1 MTYKEQFINNMWN
14 AIQEVD
20 LKGSFPS
27 VVIAQGALESD
38 WGRSSLSA
46 NYNNYF
52 GIKAGSSWTGATV
65 NKNTGEVFNGQN
77 VTISSNFRV
86 YGSIEES
93 LKDRIKVLEKSYP
106 AALAATTPQ
115 EEIQAIKN
123 GGWAT
128 AINYVS
134 ALTSTINANN
144 LTEFDTKIQNV
155 MKANVTYSIFLAMGL
170 VIVGLSAY
178 KLINR

>member
-1 MTYKEQFINNMWN
+1 MTYKEQFLSNMWA

-27 VVIAQGALESD
+27 VVIAQGAIESD

-46 NYNNYF
+46 NYHNYF
-52 GIKAGSSWTGATV
+52 GIKAGSSWTGPTV
-65 NKNTGEVFNGQN
+65 NMQTGEVFNGQN

-86 YGSIEES
+86 YGSMEES
-93 LKDRIKVLEKSYP
+93 LKDRINVLEKSYP
-106 AALAATTPQ
+106 AALAAITPQ

-128 AINYVS
+128 ATNYVS
-134 ALTSTINANN
+134 ALVSTINAND
-144 LTEFDTKIQNV
+144 LTKYDTKILYA
-155 MKANVTYSIFLAMGL
+155 MKASTTYSIFLALGL
-170 VIVGLSAY
+170 LTAGLSAY
-178 KLINR
+178 KLFKK